1 MMVVLWVLGILITGH
16 ALAIGERH
24 PLCGVIFALF
34 GPNLYLL
41 GWCLPLVISDFLNSP
56 ACVVH

>member
-1 MMVVLWVLGILITGH
+1 MSIHFLLSAKARTLS
-16 ALAIGERH
+16 LAH